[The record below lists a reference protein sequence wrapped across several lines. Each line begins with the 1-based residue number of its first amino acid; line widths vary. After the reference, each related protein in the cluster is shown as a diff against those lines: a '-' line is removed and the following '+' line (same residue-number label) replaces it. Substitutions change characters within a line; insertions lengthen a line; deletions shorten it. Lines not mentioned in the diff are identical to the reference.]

1 MGESST
7 AVGDMVDGSWGI
19 LDVDNME
26 GREGG
31 RGDVQVGKGREEN
44 GEMIKYCAV

>member
-31 RGDVQVGKGREEN
+31 RGDVQWEKDERRMGK
-44 GEMIKYCAV
+44 

>member
-26 GREGG
+26 GRGG
-31 RGDVQVGKGREEN
+31 GGMCRWEKDERRMGK
-44 GEMIKYCAV
+44 